1 MLYWRMSSENQTTK
15 QNTHSSRWTAEL
27 ETYDAIKDPNKAS
40 DCETNPVE
48 IKWNLGIAVS

>member
-1 MLYWRMSSENQTTK
+1 MLYWWMSSENQTTK

-40 DCETNPVE
+40 DCETNPAE
-48 IKWNLGIAVS
+48 IKWNLGIAIS